1 MIDIMS
7 AEDVLAELKNKQL
20 PTYGTN
26 VERKERLKKFH
37 GIMPSNGNN
46 RDHSY
51 DDMP

>member
-7 AEDVLAELKNKQL
+7 ADEVLTELKNKQL

-26 VERKERLKKFH
+26 VERKERLKKAH
-37 GIMPSNGNN
+37 GINPSNGN

-51 DDMP
+51 DDIPM